1 MGGWDVRAEDDE
13 TFTFDVY
20 HDVSFIHN
28 HLVVIV
34 KPQTMMKPQTKQTHS
49 IGKPPFLPRTLIL
62 LPPHPSQH
70 PLFVIHNSFNLS
82 THPDPRLLSTASACR
97 TNDNLMRLIV
107 QVNLPASGFDL
118 IKGRVSG
125 EVAEWFG
132 VGSAGDPSADGAGW
146 VEVDFEFGLALTLL
160 ALLLRL
166 LRLTELKDSDNPAGM
181 VSMPM

>member
-1 MGGWDVRAEDDE
+1 
-13 TFTFDVY
+13 
-20 HDVSFIHN
+20 
-28 HLVVIV
+28 
-34 KPQTMMKPQTKQTHS
+34 
-49 IGKPPFLPRTLIL
+49 
-62 LPPHPSQH
+62 
-70 PLFVIHNSFNLS
+70 
-82 THPDPRLLSTASACR
+82 
-97 TNDNLMRLIV
+97 MRLIV

-118 IKGRVSG
+118 IKGRISG

-166 LRLTELKDSDNPAGM
+166 LRLTKLKDSDNPAGM

>member
-1 MGGWDVRAEDDE
+1 
-13 TFTFDVY
+13 
-20 HDVSFIHN
+20 
-28 HLVVIV
+28 
-34 KPQTMMKPQTKQTHS
+34 
-49 IGKPPFLPRTLIL
+49 
-62 LPPHPSQH
+62 
-70 PLFVIHNSFNLS
+70 
-82 THPDPRLLSTASACR
+82 
-97 TNDNLMRLIV
+97 MRLIV

-146 VEVDFEFGLALTLL
+146 VEVDFDFGLALMLL
-160 ALLLRL
+160 ALLLRQ

>member
-1 MGGWDVRAEDDE
+1 
-13 TFTFDVY
+13 
-20 HDVSFIHN
+20 
-28 HLVVIV
+28 
-34 KPQTMMKPQTKQTHS
+34 
-49 IGKPPFLPRTLIL
+49 
-62 LPPHPSQH
+62 
-70 PLFVIHNSFNLS
+70 
-82 THPDPRLLSTASACR
+82 
-97 TNDNLMRLIV
+97 MRLIV

-146 VEVDFEFGLALTLL
+146 VEVDFEFGLALMLL
-160 ALLLRL
+160 TLLLRQ